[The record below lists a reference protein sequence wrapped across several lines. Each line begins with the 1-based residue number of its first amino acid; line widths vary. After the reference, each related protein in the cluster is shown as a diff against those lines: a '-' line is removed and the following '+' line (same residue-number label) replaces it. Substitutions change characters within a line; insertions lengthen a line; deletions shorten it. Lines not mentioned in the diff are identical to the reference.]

1 MTSSMLGQTFY
12 PKTEKDDSDYVEE
25 INIFVSDGGIIETID
40 AKQNERLV
48 KDESSVLEVPV
59 VTIRVPIDAEDSE
72 TCTIELKNVPKSLLE
87 VSIPTTKPTPQP
99 KRAVQSYSPSPKS
112 VQQAIKPVQN
122 LQQIRPKAQPK
133 SILKTP
139 PVWKRETP
147 KAPGAISNY
156 MYPHELIRLCR
167 SRLIIDCPTNIPV
180 AEFKAQLADTSDI
193 VTTLDV
199 APSTKKK
206 IKELNTNSVSKLFAY
221 PGKTQP
227 SPRLRRLYQRH
238 LTSKFVDHELTDDL
252 ELPPLDTSLDP
263 KLAAKH
269 AARAAQAPPVK
280 KLRLEDSVLETV
292 ETVPTGQQ
300 NMVRLLLK
308 QSDGTEPQEII
319 VLHDG
324 AGALT
329 PETLQSIEM
338 VLASAQGDELSEAK
352 GEQGGQVII
361 CNTEENEFI
370 LVQNSELAVES
381 QDPAG

>member
-1 MTSSMLGQTFY
+1 MVEQTFVL
-12 PKTEKDDSDYVEE
+12 KTAKDDSDCVEE
-25 INIFVSDGGIIETID
+25 INIFVSEDGIIDNVDSKLNKHRRI
-40 AKQNERLV
+40 V

-59 VTIRVPIDAEDSE
+59 VTIRVPVDAEDSD

-87 VSIPTTKPTPQP
+87 VSIPTSKPTPPPQP
-99 KRAVQSYSPSPKS
+99 KRAVQTYSPSLRS
-112 VQQAIKPVQN
+112 VQQANKPVQHFQPI
-122 LQQIRPKAQPK
+122 LPKAQPR

-147 KAPGAISNY
+147 KVPGSISNY
-156 MYPHELIRLCR
+156 MYPHDLIRLCR
-167 SRLIIDCPTNIPV
+167 SRIIIDCPTNIPV

-227 SPRLRRLYQRH
+227 SPRLRSLYQRH
-238 LTSKFVDHELTDDL
+238 LTSRFVDHELTSDL
-252 ELPPLDTSLDP
+252 ELPPLDPMLDN
-263 KLAAKH
+263 K
-269 AARAAQAPPVK
+269 RATKYGRAVQAPPAK
-280 KLRLEDSVLETV
+280 KQHLEENIV
-292 ETVPTGQQ
+292 ETVPAGHQH
-300 NMVRLLLK
+300 MVRLLLK
-308 QSDGTEPQEII
+308 QDDGSEPQEII

-338 VLASAQGDELSEAK
+338 VLASAQGDEMSEVK
-352 GEQGGQVII
+352 SDQGGQVII

-370 LVQNSELAVES
+370 LVQNSELTVES
-381 QDPAG
+381 QDAAG

>member
-1 MTSSMLGQTFY
+1 M
-12 PKTEKDDSDYVEE
+12 KTEKDDSDYVEE
-25 INIFVSDGGIIETID
+25 INIFVSDEGIIENINS
-40 AKQNERLV
+40 KQNERPV
-48 KDESSVLEVPV
+48 KDESSSVLEVPV

-87 VSIPTTKPTPQP
+87 VSIPTSKPTQQP
-99 KRAVQSYSPSPKS
+99 KRAVQTYSPSLKS
-112 VQQAIKPVQN
+112 VPPANKPVQN

-147 KAPGAISNY
+147 KAPGSISNY

-227 SPRLRRLYQRH
+227 SPRLRSLYQRH
-238 LTSKFVDHELTDDL
+238 LTSKFVDHELTADL

-269 AARAAQAPPVK
+269 ARAVQAPPEK
-280 KLRLEDSVLETV
+280 KQRLEDNVV
-292 ETVPTGQQ
+292 EAIPTGQQ
-300 NMVRLLLK
+300 HMVRLLLK
-308 QSDGTEPQEII
+308 QDDGSEPQEII

-338 VLASAQGDELSEAK
+338 VLASAQNDELSEVK

-361 CNTEENEFI
+361 CNTEENEYI

-381 QDPAG
+381 QDSTG